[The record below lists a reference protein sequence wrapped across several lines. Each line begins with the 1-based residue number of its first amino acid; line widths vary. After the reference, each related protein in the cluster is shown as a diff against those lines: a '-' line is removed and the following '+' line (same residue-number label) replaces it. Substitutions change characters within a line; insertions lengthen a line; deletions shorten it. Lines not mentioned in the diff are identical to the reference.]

1 MDSLCVKN
9 TACTIR
15 HITYAKST
23 WSNSRANS
31 VLADNISVHCVS
43 CIERLLHVGRE
54 KGTSRMNC
62 QAFGQV
68 GERTPKEGH
77 HSPDPRGVKAR
88 VWVRLARAR
97 APVSRS
103 TYGSHLVFYLSLWAI
118 RTPGSGSFGLLLYLP
133 LFSSGSSTSAPQAR
147 PRRESVLPSRPA
159 KKRPAAWKK
168 KMLAGVLARK
178 VLSLFYYYQQIC
190 GEVINKKI

>member
-23 WSNSRANS
+23 RSYSRADS
-31 VLADNISVHCVS
+31 VLADSISVHCVS

-68 GERTPKEGH
+68 GGRTPKEGH

-147 PRRESVLPSRPA
+147 PRRESVLPPRPA

-168 KMLAGVLARK
+168 KMLAGVLCEER
-178 VLSLFYYYQQIC
+178 LSLFYYYQRIC